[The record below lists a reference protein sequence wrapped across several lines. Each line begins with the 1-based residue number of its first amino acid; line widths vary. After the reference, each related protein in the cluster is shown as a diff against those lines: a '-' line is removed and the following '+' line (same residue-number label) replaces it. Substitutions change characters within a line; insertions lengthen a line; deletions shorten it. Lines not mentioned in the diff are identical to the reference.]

1 MLKAFLD
8 APADKWA
15 DASYEVRTAK
25 CADRR
30 RARSTAR
37 SAKTDRPDTHCTD
50 IPGRLR
56 KVTLDSRG
64 FSLSEN

>member
-30 RARSTAR
+30 CARSGHT
-37 SAKTDRPDTHCTD
+37 CTD